1 MAAEFQFFD
10 PKELEDLE
18 AISQRRGYAE
28 PREYLRALV
37 DADAREHGESLPFED
52 DEGVD
57 FRGELKEALRQ
68 ALRGETVPLET
79 LWTDDDE

>member
-10 PKELEDLE
+10 SKELEYLE
-18 AISQRRGYAE
+18 TIAQRRGYTE

-37 DADAREHGESLPFED
+37 DADAREHGEPVLSEG
-52 DEGVD
+52 DEVVD
-57 FRGELKEALRQ
+57 IHGELKEALRQ
-68 ALRGETVPLET
+68 ALRGETVPLES